1 MATKRKIFPSDIMDM
16 ATYADERAARRAQIS
31 GVKRA
36 RRIAVGPFA
45 TFYFESYDTMWM
57 QIHEMLFV
65 ERGGEEQVS
74 GELNAYNPLIPNGR
88 NLVAT
93 LMLEIAD
100 GTVRARE
107 LARLG
112 GIEKTIRIELGDN
125 AIAAQP
131 IADTVKRT
139 TGEGK
144 TSAVH
149 FLQFEFSP
157 DNIERFLDNAVRT
170 VISINHSNYGH
181 MAVIPETA
189 RRALGTDFD

>member
-1 MATKRKIFPSDIMDM
+1 MAAKREILPADIMDM
-16 ATYADERAARRAQIS
+16 AAYGDERAARRAHIS
-31 GVKRA
+31 GVKRD

-65 ERGGEEQVS
+65 ERGGEEQIS
-74 GELNAYNPLIPNGR
+74 GELDAYNPLIPNGK

-93 LMLEIAD
+93 LMFEIAD

-112 GIEKTIRIELGDN
+112 GIEKAIRIELGDS

-131 IADTVKRT
+131 ITDGVERT
-139 TGEGK
+139 TDEGK

-149 FLQFEFSP
+149 FLRFDFSAA
-157 DNIERFLDNAVRT
+157 DIEKFRDHAVRA

-181 MAVIPETA
+181 MAVIPDAA
-189 RRALGTDFD
+189 RRALGADFD